1 LGIKNPSSQGAGNR
15 VAGSNTS
22 YTKAVNANR
31 PDPDTLL
38 ARVKEEEAR
47 RNRGKLKVFFGAAAG
62 VGKTYAMLEA
72 AREQLADGVDVVV
85 GYVET
90 HGRAETDAL
99 LSGLEILPP
108 RLVDYRGTTLREFDL
123 DGALARRPSLILV
136 DELAHTNAPGSRHAK
151 RCQDVLELL
160 DAGTNVYTTVNV
172 QHLESLNDV
181 VAKITGVVVRE
192 TVPDSVFQQAD
203 EVELIDLPPDDLL
216 ERFKDGKVYMPDQAQ
231 EAVRN
236 FFRKGNLIALR
247 ELALRRTAERVDA
260 QMRVYMHEHAIGKVW
275 PTAERILVCVSPGP
289 ESARLIR
296 AAKRMADR
304 LGAPWIAA
312 YVETPAQLRLPAE
325 VRDRVIQTLRLAE
338 QLGAE
343 TATLPGQKMSEALLA
358 FARARNVTKIVVG
371 KPRRPLWRRI
381 VLGSIVDALVRGSGD
396 IDIDVIS
403 GEREDVPSIAPVLR
417 RSLPTD
423 WLPYGWA
430 TAIVAVASGIAW
442 LTLPFFELANLVM
455 VYLLGIVV
463 VATRYGRGPSFM
475 ASVLSVAALDF
486 FFVPPVFT
494 FAVSDARYVF
504 TFLVMLLVG
513 IVISGLATRI
523 RAQAVAAS
531 QREERTAALYAMSRE
546 LASTRGVD
554 PLLTIAAQH
563 ISEVFRSQV
572 VVLLPDASTSLAPWS
587 GAQFTLDANE
597 LGVARWVHEHHQPA
611 GLGTATLPGASALY
625 LPLQAPRGPVG
636 VLGVRPA
643 DRHALDA
650 PDQLHQLET
659 FANQTALAIERAQLA
674 DEAQHAEVRI
684 ETERLRNSLLSSVSH
699 DLRTPLAT
707 ITGAASTILENGARL
722 DAQTRQDLLESV
734 REEADRLNRLVQN
747 LLEMTRLESG
757 ALQLRRE
764 WHPLEEV
771 IGAALSR
778 LGNQLADRRVDT
790 NVPPDLPLVPI
801 DDVLIEQ
808 VLINLLD
815 NAIKYT
821 PRSSPIRIIAT
832 ATDVAVTVEVAD
844 RGPGVP
850 RGEEDKVF
858 EKFYRGKPA
867 EGRGAGLGL
876 AICQAIVKAHGG
888 HIWAQNLPE
897 GGVAFLFTLP
907 LAGTPPVAVPADA

>member
-1 LGIKNPSSQGAGNR
+1 VS
-15 VAGSNTS
+15 TD
-22 YTKAVNANR
+22 R
-31 PDPDTLL
+31 PDPEALL

-47 RNRGKLKVFFGAAAG
+47 RRKGKLKVFFGAAAG

-72 AREQLADGVDVVV
+72 AREQRADGIDVLIGV
-85 GYVET
+85 VET

-99 LSGLEILPP
+99 LEGLERLPL
-108 RLVDYRGTTLREFDL
+108 RGVEYRGTTLQEFDL
-123 DGALARRPSLILV
+123 DGALGRHPALILV

-151 RCQDVLELL
+151 RWQDVLELL
-160 DAGTNVYTTVNV
+160 DTGIDVYTTVNV
-172 QHLESLNDV
+172 QHVESLNDV

-192 TVPDSVFQQAD
+192 TVPDSVLEQAD

-260 QMRVYMHEHAIGKVW
+260 QMRVYMHEHAIGKAW
-275 PTAERILVCVSPGP
+275 PTAERLLVCISPGP
-289 ESARLIR
+289 ESARLVR

-304 LGAPWIAA
+304 LGAPWVAA

-325 VRDRVIQTLRLAE
+325 VRDRVTQTLRLAE

-343 TATLPGQKMSEALLA
+343 TYMLPGPKMSEAILA
-358 FARARNVTKIVVG
+358 FAHDRNVTKIVVG
-371 KPRRPLWRRI
+371 KPRRRLWTRI
-381 VLGSIVDALVRGSGD
+381 LIGSIVDAIVQGSGD
-396 IDIDVIS
+396 IDIYVIS
-403 GEREDVPSIAPVLR
+403 AEREQGVSPVLVR
-417 RSLPTD
+417 RRAIPPE
-423 WLPYGWA
+423 WAPYVWA
-430 TAIVAVASGIAW
+430 LTVVALSSGIAW

-463 VATRYGRGPSFM
+463 VATRYGRGPSLV

-486 FFVPPVFT
+486 LFVPPVFT
-494 FAVSDARYVF
+494 FAVSDVRYLF
-504 TFLVMLLVG
+504 TFAVMLLVG
-513 IVISGLATRI
+513 LVTSSLAARI
-523 RAQAVAAS
+523 RTQADTARL
-531 QREERTAALYAMSRE
+531 REQRTAALYAMSRE

-554 PLLTIAAQH
+554 QLLTIAVRH

-572 VVLLPDASTSLAPWS
+572 VVLLPGAGGLVPSGGGQLA
-587 GAQFTLDANE
+587 LDSNE
-597 LGVARWVHEHHQPA
+597 LGVAKWVHEHHQPA
-611 GLGTATLPGASALY
+611 GLGTATLPGAVALY

-674 DEAQHAEVRI
+674 DEAQQAQVRI

-707 ITGAASTILENGARL
+707 ITGAASTILESGSRL
-722 DAQTRQDLLESV
+722 DAQTRQELLESV

-778 LGNQLADRRVDT
+778 LGKELADRRVDT
-790 NVPPDLPLVPI
+790 RVPPDLPLVPI
-801 DDVLIEQ
+801 DDVLVEQ
-808 VLINLLD
+808 VLVNLLD
-815 NAIKYT
+815 NAVKYT
-821 PRSSPIRIIAT
+821 PRESPIRIIAT
-832 ATDVAVTVEVAD
+832 ATDRAVTVEVAD
-844 RGPGVP
+844 HGPGLP
-850 RGEEDKVF
+850 RGEEDRVF
-858 EKFYRGKPA
+858 EKFHRGA
-867 EGRGAGLGL
+867 EGGRGVGLGL
-876 AICQAIVKAHGG
+876 AIAQGIVKAHGG
-888 HIWAQNLPE
+888 RIWAQNLPE

-907 LAGTPPVAVPADA
+907 LAGTPPAAVPADA